1 MITRGLRGVGMAQPP
16 QVMVPVPQP
25 GGVVTQMPT
34 AETQLANAVYQ
45 DVSDYTQFLAAS
57 NTPQYQ
63 NPNTYAANL
72 LAYAKSL
79 CYGSWAPYTC
89 VGFDPDAM
97 TAKYLNVLAT
107 ALQGIILP
115 STGLS
120 VYQTWLAHPP
130 AVTSSYVPPADTTPY
145 NPANVPG
152 SNTLTNVAPQPTNV
166 TPAPQTNVM
175 TPPPFTE
182 SPVTIQ
188 QIQNGNG
195 AQSGSGVG
203 FDMSGATSWL
213 EAHWELV
220 AVGVAAVILL
230 PMLGGKR

>member
-1 MITRGLRGVGMAQPP
+1 MFTRGLRGLGMAQPP

-45 DVSDYTQFLAAS
+45 DVNDYTQFLQAS

-63 NPNTYAANL
+63 NPNVYAANL
-72 LAYAKSL
+72 LAYAQSL

-89 VGFDPDAM
+89 VGFDPSAM
-97 TAKYLNVLAT
+97 TTKYMNALVT

-115 STGLS
+115 STGKS
-120 VYQTWLAHPP
+120 VYQTWLDHPP
-130 AVTSSYVPPADTTPY
+130 AVTSTYVPPADTTPY

-152 SNTLTNVAPQPTNV
+152 SNTLTNVAPTPTNV

-182 SPVTIQ
+182 APVTVQ

-195 AQSGSGVG
+195 AQSGGL
-203 FDMSGATSWL
+203 DMSGATSWL
-213 EAHWELV
+213 ESNWGLV
-220 AVGVAAVILL
+220 AVGIAAVVLL
-230 PMLGGKR
+230 PMLGGRK